1 MLGFVKAQGPPP
13 PSGNSIF
20 ITNSPSGTVCAGV
33 SFQLDYD
40 ATGTF
45 NPGNFFVVYISD
57 STGNFGQ
64 NPQAIGSIPAVN
76 SGSISVTVP
85 GNFLASANYQIYVA
99 STDPV
104 ASSFFTPLQVNDNP
118 VPVVS
123 AAGPIAFCEGGSVD
137 LTSTPGASYLWS
149 TGDTTQS
156 INISQTDSGVFVKV
170 TNINGCSA
178 NSSLLDV
185 IVFPNPDRPQI
196 TASGPLC
203 TGSTITL
210 SSDQTTD
217 ISWNTGETSADISV
231 SSPGTYTVLYID
243 SNGCSGE
250 GSFEVLQST
259 TPATPNLG
267 GPYSV
272 CGGTVDLDAGSYV
285 DPVTY
290 IWSTGETTQTIT
302 VTSTNNYSVTVS
314 NADGCTAEAFAEVS
328 ILSPPDASITNSNGS
343 SPLCSGA
350 SLTLSVSSQPG
361 ATYSWSNGATTS
373 TTVITAGGNYS
384 VTVTGSNGCS
394 SSNSTSVNEISCVP
408 ATQLRVQDCGYLAF
422 NLSSS
427 IIADLVSGATQYQFE
442 FSNAAGTTVLATVSN
457 ATRTLALSSVSPA
470 IQWNTQYSVR
480 VRAFTGTIPGPFGA
494 ACIIGTIPDPNSTV
508 PTTQLRSLDCGSTSL
523 SLTSIIQANPVT
535 GATQYEF
542 QFSQGSTVVSTKL
555 QTSLQ
560 CNLGSL
566 NPALNWSNT
575 YSVRVRAYIGALQG
589 TYGPAC
595 NITIIADPSVSGVPT
610 TQLVAANCGRLNYS
624 LSTGG
629 CAAVAVTGASSYI
642 FEFLQNGNVVGTRTA
657 PTRICYFNQVVPALS
672 SLQVYQCRVKV
683 VIGGVTGNPGAI
695 CNVGFVPGSR
705 FGTTAEDLELM
716 PGEEGLLNP
725 AFEVTMM
732 PNPFQGQTLL
742 QFNGRSEN
750 LQIRIFDLG
759 GKLVAEE
766 RINGASQYYLGAS
779 LNKGVY
785 ILEVA
790 DSFGN
795 VNRQKLVKSEE

>member
-1 MLGFVKAQGPPP
+1 
-13 PSGNSIF
+13 
-20 ITNSPSGTVCAGV
+20 
-33 SFQLDYD
+33 
-40 ATGTF
+40 
-45 NPGNFFVVYISD
+45 
-57 STGNFGQ
+57 
-64 NPQAIGSIPAVN
+64 
-76 SGSISVTVP
+76 
-85 GNFLASANYQIYVA
+85 
-99 STDPV
+99 
-104 ASSFFTPLQVNDNP
+104 VNDNP
-118 VPVVS
+118 VPIVS

-231 SSPGTYTVLYID
+231 SGPGTYTVLYID

-267 GPYSV
+267 GPFSV
-272 CGGTVDLDAGSYV
+272 CGGTVDLDAGSYF

-290 IWSTGETTQTIT
+290 VWSTGETTQTIT
-302 VTSTNNYSVTVS
+302 VSSTNNYSVLVS
-314 NADGCTAEAFAEVS
+314 TPEGCTAEAFAEVS
-328 ILSPPDASITNSNGS
+328 ILSPPDATITNSNGS
-343 SPLCSGA
+343 NPLCSGA
-350 SLTLSVSSQPG
+350 SITLSVSSQPG
-361 ATYSWSNGATTS
+361 ATYSWSNGASTS

-523 SLTSIIQANPVT
+523 SLT
-535 GATQYEF
+535 F
-542 QFSQGSTVVSTKL
+542 
-555 QTSLQ
+555 
-560 CNLGSL
+560 
-566 NPALNWSNT
+566 
-575 YSVRVRAYIGALQG
+575 
-589 TYGPAC
+589 
-595 NITIIADPSVSGVPT
+595 
-610 TQLVAANCGRLNYS
+610 RL
-624 LSTGG
+624 
-629 CAAVAVTGASSYI
+629 
-642 FEFLQNGNVVGTRTA
+642 
-657 PTRICYFNQVVPALS
+657 
-672 SLQVYQCRVKV
+672 
-683 VIGGVTGNPGAI
+683 
-695 CNVGFVPGSR
+695 
-705 FGTTAEDLELM
+705 
-716 PGEEGLLNP
+716 
-725 AFEVTMM
+725 
-732 PNPFQGQTLL
+732 TL
-742 QFNGRSEN
+742 
-750 LQIRIFDLG
+750 
-759 GKLVAEE
+759 
-766 RINGASQYYLGAS
+766 
-779 LNKGVY
+779 
-785 ILEVA
+785 
-790 DSFGN
+790 
-795 VNRQKLVKSEE
+795 